1 MYTLYK
7 AATAA
12 AAITLCWAASVKAA
26 APNEPLA
33 MYQSAERT
41 RGDKILPLAL
51 NLSIAP
57 IWVANSDRFWMRL
70 QSPDGWQYLAV
81 DPQRRERRLA
91 FDHARLAAAISDAA
105 GRAVDAKHLAFNNP
119 RVDEARQRL
128 NFESADSLLECNLAA
143 YTCTAVRKPPRDPL
157 SVVSPDGTM
166 AIIAK
171 DDNLWLRTVPS
182 GGERQLTHDGE
193 PHFSYGTMPGS
204 SLLIVLQ
211 KSSGL
216 KFPPFGVQWSP
227 DSRRII
233 VTRVDERSLPDY
245 FFLQSVPYDG
255 TLRPKVISMRT
266 SLSGESNK
274 ATGQVSIIDVKSGMQ
289 VVLKSAAE
297 GLDSTLW
304 WSSDRSHFFAI
315 QGGDYSRSET
325 LFDVDASTGDMRP
338 VLQEQSDTFLQ
349 ISPLEYDEP
358 AVRYLDKSGE
368 FIWFSQRDGWN
379 HLYLVDARTGA
390 IKAKLGDGPWS
401 VQNIVFVD
409 QARRLLY
416 FTAAGREARQD
427 PYYRHLYVV
436 RLDGHS
442 LRLLTPEPADHNF
455 PGNSNPALRDALN
468 ALGLAPTPEPQL
480 VAPSG
485 RYFIDTWST
494 FDAPPQSVL
503 RSSDGKIVMALAKA
517 DVSAVTKAGW
527 LTPELVNAKAADGTS
542 DIYGLLIK
550 PRGFDASRRYPI
562 VECIYNGPQV
572 VTTPHDYEGAMS
584 NWMANCAQSFAQL
597 GFVTFVMD
605 GRGTPMRSKAFQDY
619 IYNNMQEFALE
630 DHVAFLKHLA
640 GERTY
645 LDLSR
650 LGVIGHSF
658 GGFAA
663 MKAILG
669 YPDFY
674 KAAVASAGPYN
685 MYGMYPLDAFFALPK
700 FAETGAGHDP
710 NFPINWGNVDLTRQ
724 ADRLKGKLLLAY
736 GDLDEN
742 AFPAISAQMV
752 NALIAANKEFDLIYM
767 PNRSHA
773 FSAEPYFI
781 RRTWDYFVR
790 NLLGAEPPKDY
801 HFGSLPPGK

>member
-1 MYTLYK
+1 MHTLHQ

-12 AAITLCWAASVKAA
+12 AAITLCSAAIVKAA
-26 APNEPLA
+26 APSEPVS
-33 MYQSAERT
+33 MYQNAERT

-70 QSPDGWQYLAV
+70 QDADGWQYLAV

-91 FDHARLAAAISDAA
+91 FDHARLAAAISHAT
-105 GRAVDAKHLAFNNP
+105 GRAADDKHLAFSDL
-119 RVDEARQRL
+119 RVDETQQRL
-128 NFESADSLLECNLAA
+128 SFEIADNLLECDLTS

-157 SVVSPDGTM
+157 SAVSPDGTM
-166 AIIAK
+166 AIVAK
-171 DDNLWLRTVPS
+171 DDNLWLRNLPS
-182 GGERQLTHDGE
+182 GAERQLTHDGE

-204 SLLIVLQ
+204 SLLVVLQ
-211 KSSGL
+211 KSSGM

-227 DSRRII
+227 DSRRIV
-233 VTRVDERSLPDY
+233 VTRVDERTLPDY

-266 SLSGESNK
+266 ALSGESNK
-274 ATGQVSIIDVKSGMQ
+274 AAAHGSIIDVKSGTQ
-289 VVLKSAAE
+289 VEIQTAAE
-297 GLDSTLW
+297 GLGETLW

-325 LFDVDASTGDMRP
+325 LFDVNASTGSLRP
-338 VLQEQSDTFLQ
+338 VLQEQSETFLQ

-358 AVRYLDKSGE
+358 AVRYLDKSAD

-379 HLYLVDARTGA
+379 HLYLVDTRTGA

-416 FTAAGREARQD
+416 FTAVGREARQD

-436 RLDGHS
+436 RFDGHG
-442 LRLLTPEPADHNF
+442 LKLLTPEAADHNF
-455 PGNSNPALRDALN
+455 PANPNPALLEALK
-468 ALGLAPTPEPQL
+468 ALGLVQPPLPQL

-503 RSSDGKIVMALAKA
+503 RSADGRIVMELAKA
-517 DVSAVTKAGW
+517 DVSAATKAGW
-527 LTPELVNAKAADGTS
+527 LTPELVNSKAADGTT

-550 PRGFDASRRYPI
+550 PHDFDASHRYPV

-572 VTTPHDYEGAMS
+572 VTTPHDYAGALS
-584 NWMANCAQSFAQL
+584 NWMADCAQSFAQL
-597 GFVTFVMD
+597 GFVSFVMD
-605 GRGTPMRSKAFQDY
+605 GRGTPLRSKAFQDY
-619 IYNNMQEFALE
+619 MYNNMQEFALE

-640 GERTY
+640 NERPY

-658 GGFAA
+658 GGFTA

-700 FAETGAGHDP
+700 FTAKGAGP
-710 NFPINWGNVDLTRQ
+710 GASFPINWGNVDLTRQ
-724 ADRLKGKLLLAY
+724 ADRLKGKLLMAY

-742 AFPAISAQMV
+742 AFPAVSAQMV

-801 HFGSLPPGK
+801 RFSSPAAGQ